1 MNLNRCWHVSGN
13 AQLLR
18 FVNND
23 QYFSKFTDK
32 CPDGW
37 KDFEDSCYLHVKTR
51 KSFRAAEEDCK
62 RKNSSILVIN
72 SKEEERFIKNDVVG
86 NLPKDTQVWLGLRL
100 TFTDIDFYGRRKVVW
115 KSVYS
120 NEEVTY
126 NNMDTSFDHAL
137 GQRPWGQHP
146 YAGDVCATMIIDE
159 RLWLPARCSFEE
171 TVVCERPAAQ

>member
-1 MNLNRCWHVSGN
+1 MNLNSCWQVSEN

-37 KDFEDSCYLHVKTR
+37 NDFEDSCYLLVKTP

-62 RKNSSILVIN
+62 RKNSSVLVIN
-72 SKEEERFIKNDVVG
+72 CKEAERFIKNDVVG
-86 NLPKDTQVWLGLRL
+86 NLTKDTKVWLGLRL
-100 TFTDIDFYGRRKVVW
+100 TFTDIDCYGRRRVVW
-115 KSVYS
+115 KSLYS

-126 NNMDTSFDHAL
+126 NNMDTSFDNVL
-137 GQRPWGQHP
+137 GQRA
-146 YAGDVCATMIIDE
+146 YAAEFCATMINDE
-159 RLWLPARCSFEE
+159 RLWLPAYCSYEE

>member
-1 MNLNRCWHVSGN
+1 MNLNRCWHVSEN

-62 RKNSSILVIN
+62 RKDSSILVIN

-86 NLPKDTQVWLGLRL
+86 KLPKDTKVWLGLRL
-100 TFTDIDFYGRRKVVW
+100 TFTDIADFYGRREVVW
-115 KSVYS
+115 KSLYN

-126 NNMDTSFDHAL
+126 NNMDTSFDHVL
-137 GQRPWGQHP
+137 GQRAS
-146 YAGDVCATMIIDE
+146 YAAEFCATMIIDE
-159 RLWLPARCSFEE
+159 RLWRPAYCSFEE

>member
-1 MNLNRCWHVSGN
+1 MNLNSCWHVSEN

-18 FVNND
+18 FVNSD

-37 KDFEDSCYLHVKTR
+37 KDFEDSCYLLVKTP

-72 SKEEERFIKNDVVG
+72 SKEEERFIKNNVVG
-86 NLPKDTQVWLGLRL
+86 KLPKDTKVWLGLRL
-100 TFTDIDFYGRRKVVW
+100 TFTDIDYYGRRKVVW
-115 KSVYS
+115 KLLDS

-126 NNMDTSFDHAL
+126 NNMDTSFDNVL
-137 GQRPWGQHP
+137 GQRA
-146 YAGDVCATMIIDE
+146 YAADFCATMINDE
-159 RLWLPARCSFEE
+159 RLWLLAYCSYEE